1 MVEIGFIEDIYY
13 MFRNNLI
20 QKFEIIL
27 VLYKFVDSYKDFE
40 IVIFICFFLKFFIV
54 YQYCVHLL
62 FFCLNYVLLL
72 FVSINLDI

>member
-27 VLYKFVDSYKDFE
+27 VLYKFVDSYKVE
-40 IVIFICFFLKFFIV
+40 KGQFLK
-54 YQYCVHLL
+54 L
-62 FFCLNYVLLL
+62 
-72 FVSINLDI
+72 